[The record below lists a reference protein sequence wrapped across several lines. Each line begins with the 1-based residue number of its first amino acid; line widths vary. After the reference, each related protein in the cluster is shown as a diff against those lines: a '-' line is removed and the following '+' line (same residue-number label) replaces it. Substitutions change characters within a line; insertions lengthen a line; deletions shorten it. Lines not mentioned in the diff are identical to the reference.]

1 MSSLLRFHYA
11 WVVVA
16 LTGLVLLAS
25 AGIRTAPQAL
35 ITPLEREFG
44 WPRDQISFAV
54 ALSILWFGLGGPV
67 AGTLVDKLG
76 LRRMMVVGLLL
87 IVLGLAALLMLASLW
102 QLHLFWGVMV
112 GVGTG
117 MIANVLAA
125 TVAARW
131 FRRHRGV
138 VVGALSAAAAAGQ
151 LVFLPG
157 MMALN
162 DTVGWRGALL
172 VAAGAIAVL
181 VLPVWALMHEH
192 PNTLGLRPYGETADS
207 PPETAPAG
215 APAEE
220 RTPLSQAARTRD
232 FWLLAGSFFVCGY
245 TTNGLVGTHLLPHAL
260 EHGFEGTL
268 AASALGLMGL
278 MNVVGTLGSG
288 WLSDRFDNRVLLAAY
303 YGFRALSLLF
313 LPWVA
318 DFNGLLIFSIV
329 YGLDWI
335 ATVPPTINLT
345 AQRFGRHSVGV
356 LYGWI
361 FFAHMVGAALA
372 AYLGGLLR
380 VHLGD
385 YTLAFISA
393 ATLGFIASV
402 LALGVLPQRRLA
414 WKIAINR

>member
-1 MSSLLRFHYA
+1 MPSLLRLHYA
-11 WVVVA
+11 WVIMA

-25 AGIRTAPQAL
+25 AGIRTAPQML
-35 ITPLEREFG
+35 ITPLEQEFG

-54 ALSILWFGLGGPV
+54 AISILWFGLGGPL
-67 AGTLVDKLG
+67 AGTLVEKLG
-76 LRRMMVVGLLL
+76 LRRVMVVGLTL
-87 IVLGLAALLMLASLW
+87 IVLGLAALLSLSALW

-117 MIANVLAA
+117 MMANVLAA

-151 LVFLPG
+151 LVFLPS

-162 DTVGWRGALL
+162 DTVGWRGAML
-172 VAAGAIAVL
+172 VAGAAIAVL

-192 PNTLGLRPYGETADS
+192 PNSLGLRPYGETADT

-215 APAEE
+215 APAGE
-220 RTPLSQAARTRD
+220 RTSLAEAVRTRD

-260 EHGFEGTL
+260 EHGFDGPL
-268 AASALGLMGL
+268 AASAIGLMGL

-288 WLSDRFDNRVLLAAY
+288 WLSDRFDNRLLLAGY

-318 DFNGLLIFSIV
+318 DFNGLLIFSII

-361 FFAHMVGAALA
+361 FLAHMVGAALA

-380 VHLGD
+380 VQLGD
-385 YTLAFISA
+385 YTLAFLSA
-393 ATLGFIASV
+393 AALGFMASG
-402 LALGVLPQRRLA
+402 LALGVLPHRRLSLKA
-414 WKIAINR
+414 TPR

>member
-1 MSSLLRFHYA
+1 MLSLLRLHYA
-11 WVVVA
+11 WVIMA
-16 LTGLVLLAS
+16 LTSLVLLAS
-25 AGIRTAPQAL
+25 AGIRTAPQVL
-35 ITPLEREFG
+35 ITPLEQEFG

-54 ALSILWFGLGGPV
+54 AISILWFGLGGPL
-67 AGTLVDKLG
+67 AGTLVEKLG
-76 LRRMMVVGLLL
+76 LRRVMVIGLTL
-87 IVLGLAALLMLASLW
+87 IVLGLAALLSLGALW

-131 FRRHRGV
+131 FRRHRGL

-151 LVFLPG
+151 LVFLPS

-162 DTVGWRGALL
+162 DTVGWRGAML
-172 VAAGAIAVL
+172 VAGAAIAVL

-192 PNTLGLRPYGETADS
+192 PNSLGLRPYGETADM
-207 PPETAPAG
+207 PHETAPAG
-215 APAEE
+215 APAGE
-220 RTPLSQAARTRD
+220 RTSLAEAVRTRD

-260 EHGFEGTL
+260 EHGFDGPL
-268 AASALGLMGL
+268 AASAIGLMGL

-288 WLSDRFDNRVLLAAY
+288 WLSDRFDNRLLLAGY
-303 YGFRALSLLF
+303 YGFRTLSLLF

-380 VHLGD
+380 VQLGD
-385 YTLAFISA
+385 YTLAFLSA
-393 ATLGFIASV
+393 AALGFIASG
-402 LALGVLPQRRLA
+402 LALGVLPHRKLSLKATR
-414 WKIAINR
+414 